1 MTLYEIKAQ
10 KLDTLVDNLNSDITN
25 ILKEKRLT
33 LGHLTSNYILENPYM
48 LLTSRQEELSN
59 KEKLLKKEIKGIIDK
74 NDASLQ
80 YILQTL
86 KLVNPLNIL
95 DKGYSLIKK
104 NGIII
109 KESKNLK
116 IKDNLHVILHD
127 GEINVEVKEIIS

>member
-25 ILKEKRLT
+25 ILKEKSLT
-33 LGHLTSNYILENPYM
+33 LNHLTSNYILENPYT

-59 KEKLLKKEIKGIIDK
+59 KEKLLKKEIKSIIDK

-104 NGIII
+104 DGVII

>member
-1 MTLYEIKAQ
+1 
-10 KLDTLVDNLNSDITN
+10 
-25 ILKEKRLT
+25 
-33 LGHLTSNYILENPYM
+33 M

-59 KEKLLKKEIKGIIDK
+59 KEKLLKKEIKSIIDK

-104 NGIII
+104 NGVII